1 MNKIAVYCG
10 SSAGASDVYG
20 EGARAL
26 GRELARRGITLVYG
40 GANVGLMGDVANAV
54 LEAGGRVIGVL
65 PDFLKNREIAH
76 PALSELII
84 VHSMHE
90 RKAKMA
96 ELADGFI
103 VLPGGAGTLDEFFE
117 IFTWL
122 QLGLHHKPC
131 GLLNINRYYDPL
143 AALLDHMAKERFMQE
158 KYRSAVLIDE
168 DPKELL
174 NRFLTYEPPGVK
186 TYDVK
191 ERA

>member
-54 LEAGGRVIGVL
+54 LEAGGRVVGVL

>member
-40 GANVGLMGDVANAV
+40 GANIGLMGDVANAV

-191 ERA
+191 ERT

>member
-10 SSAGASDVYG
+10 SSAGASDAYG

>member
-1 MNKIAVYCG
+1 MNKVAVYCG

-20 EGARAL
+20 EGAKAL